1 MLGVVCLP
9 AAFPVV
15 LMTRA
20 LFLHCMVLAGPDQH
34 ATPWSWID
42 PGVLALIGAGAFMS
56 GTTRLVVA
64 FAAICVEISEYH
76 VA

>member
-1 MLGVVCLP
+1 
-9 AAFPVV
+9 
-15 LMTRA
+15 
-20 LFLHCMVLAGPDQH
+20 
-34 ATPWSWID
+34 
-42 PGVLALIGAGAFMS
+42 MS